1 MPLVNEIATGA
12 YSAGAAIP
20 SALQIQLNQGLV
32 HIADPAE
39 RAVLR
44 ELSDLLVLA
53 VWRKWLWS
61 RPVEDNRPEH
71 EFIVL
76 QFTLKI
82 AEAER
87 LSLAEKRLAFA
98 VVFLHDTQFIPR
110 ITEAHVAAASPTERA
125 DLERRKRE
133 QRETHMRGGAD
144 NARSLLG
151 QLATFTSAETE
162 RIAGIIA
169 HHDDWKLGRP
179 HPPGSDRLAVVCLE
193 GDSLWPLHPLGVQ
206 ADLERA
212 NADVTDPA
220 AWHKQLRR
228 NIETLHVY
236 RKNWHG
242 SDERF
247 PDDISIFRTAE
258 GHRLYQ
264 SYRKLWNL

>member
-1 MPLVNEIATGA
+1 MLTP
-12 YSAGAAIP
+12 IP
-20 SALQIQLNQGLV
+20 PALGLLLESALAP
-32 HIADPAE
+32 IADPAE
-39 RAVLR
+39 RAALR
-44 ELSDLLVLA
+44 ELSSILVPA
-53 VWRKWLWS
+53 AWQKWLAA
-61 RPVEDNRPEH
+61 RPVEDNRSEH

-87 LSLAEKRLAFA
+87 LSLAEKRIALA
-98 VVFLHDTQFIPR
+98 VVFLHDTHFIPR
-110 ITEAHVAAASPTERA
+110 ITEAHVAAASPAERA
-125 DLERRKRE
+125 DMERRKRE

-151 QLATFTSAETE
+151 PLGIFSPAEID
-162 RIAGIIA
+162 RIAEIIA

-179 HPPGSDRLAVVCLE
+179 HPSGSDRLAVVCLE

-212 NADVTDPA
+212 NADVADPA
-220 AWHKQLRR
+220 AWQKQLRR

-242 SDERF
+242 SAERF
-247 PDDISIFRTAE
+247 PDDVSIFRTAE

-264 SYRKLWNL
+264 SFRTLWNAGKD